1 MLAAGRGPDQFRE
14 VTRHSTLDS
23 SLQTLVTIYDIPVQT
38 IFGAPQTL
46 APYRDEVML
55 IVNVASECG
64 FTPQYAG
71 LEALYL
77 RHKDAGFVVLGF
89 PCDQFAHQEPG
100 SEDDIR
106 EFCTETYNVT
116 FPMFG
121 KIKVNGPETHPLY
134 RLLKKAQ
141 PGLLGT
147 TAIKWNF
154 TKFLVGKDGV
164 VRERFAPKVTP
175 EMLESQVVAALGGSQ
190 ESSVESVP

>member
-1 MLAAGRGPDQFRE
+1 M
-14 VTRHSTLDS
+14 
-23 SLQTLVTIYDIPVQT
+23 TIYDIPVQT

-134 RLLKKAQ
+134 RLLKEAQ

-175 EMLESQVVAALGGSQ
+175 EMLESQVVAALGGNQ